1 MRYRLMA
8 TYLGVPYHA
17 GLGPDGNEATL
28 FSPAPPPD
36 ELGFTAAGGHWR
48 KQVNIADLDALW
60 QSRLVGEYRGEP
72 CLVLDDLGDRLHIV
86 YLGRDSVRARQL
98 GYWEIDREVFEVVVA
113 RQDIDGL
120 TEERVDYPLASA
132 MFPSSNRDPAAPP
145 RPEAPGRG
153 APAPQAPGGQAPGG
167 QAPPAAERTSPLRV
181 VPRPGPQNPPPAA
194 EPGGSRAAGGYA
206 GAGGYPEPGY
216 EEPVYQEPG
225 YEEPFYE
232 EPFYEEPGYEG
243 PGGYPDRA
251 SSTPVRVAAWHG
263 SPETEPWSEP
273 QPDPRLDPRSES
285 RPDFRSASRTGP
297 QPELRAE
304 PRTGPQPEFRPDPL
318 SDPRMDPRSDPRA
331 NLRPDPLTDPWPERR
346 ADPRS
351 EPRSD
356 PRADPWPEGWPTLE
370 PWSEGEP
377 WAGGEPWAEA
387 EPQAVPGAAPAAGRR
402 GGRRDRVPQSV
413 FAELL
418 SLAAIPHAAYAV
430 DEEVPG
436 AMCLVKADGG
446 FEVFSRTDDARLDVR
461 FFEDEE
467 AAYFYLFGVLAAE
480 AVRSGRLR
488 PRSANGR
495 RNGSRGTGVPSA
507 ATENVSKYLRRRKLP
522 KSASRPVIV

>member
-17 GLGPDGNEATL
+17 GLGPDGSEATL

-36 ELGFTAAGGHWR
+36 ELGFTAGSGHWR
-48 KQVNIADLDALW
+48 KQVSVTDLDALW

-72 CLVLDDLGDRLHIV
+72 CLILDDLGDRLHIA
-86 YLGRDSVRARQL
+86 YLGRDSTRARQL

-113 RQDIDGL
+113 RQEVAGL
-120 TEERVDYPLASA
+120 TEERVEYPPASA
-132 MFPSSNRDPAAPP
+132 MFPPSNRDPVPAAALP
-145 RPEAPGRG
+145 RPEGPGRG
-153 APAPQAPGGQAPGG
+153 APAPHAAGG
-167 QAPPAAERTSPLRV
+167 APPSASERTSPLRV
-181 VPRPGPQNPPPAA
+181 VPRTGPMPAA
-194 EPGGSRAAGGYA
+194 EPGRFAEA
-206 GAGGYPEPGY
+206 
-216 EEPVYQEPG
+216 
-225 YEEPFYE
+225 
-232 EPFYEEPGYEG
+232 
-243 PGGYPDRA
+243 DRG
-251 SSTPVRVAAWHG
+251 SSTPDRVAAWHG

-273 QPDPRLDPRSES
+273 RPGPRLDPPPE
-285 RPDFRSASRTGP
+285 PWPGP
-297 QPELRAE
+297 Q
-304 PRTGPQPEFRPDPL
+304 
-318 SDPRMDPRSDPRA
+318 
-331 NLRPDPLTDPWPERR
+331 
-346 ADPRS
+346 
-351 EPRSD
+351 
-356 PRADPWPEGWPTLE
+356 
-370 PWSEGEP
+370 
-377 WAGGEPWAEA
+377 
-387 EPQAVPGAAPAAGRR
+387 AAPASGRR
-402 GGRRDRVPQSV
+402 AGRRDRVPQSV

-488 PRSANGR
+488 PGPSNGR
-495 RNGSRGTGVPSA
+495 VNGSRGPGVPSA
-507 ATENVSKYLRRRKLP
+507 SGEKLSKYLRREKLP